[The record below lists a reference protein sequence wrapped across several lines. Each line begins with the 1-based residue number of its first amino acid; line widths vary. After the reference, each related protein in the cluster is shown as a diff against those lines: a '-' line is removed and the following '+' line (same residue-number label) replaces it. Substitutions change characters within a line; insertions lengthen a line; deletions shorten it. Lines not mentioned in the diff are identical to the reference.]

1 MLKQYLK
8 QNKISI
14 YSLSKQT
21 DIPYS
26 TLNDLCNGKVEIDN
40 CKVIILMKLANAL
53 KITTDSLYEICKRK
67 NNSFAIKQIN
77 KQAMIKAKNKRYYV
91 EFVDKNNNKVII
103 DLFKVNDINSKYVK
117 DAAQW
122 MVEEKL
128 LDTEMEELYAVQ
140 LNEER

>member
-14 YSLSKQT
+14 YSLSKET
-21 DIPYS
+21 GIPYS

-40 CKVIILMKLANAL
+40 CKVGMLMKLTNAL
-53 KITTDSLYEICKRK
+53 KLSTDDLYDICQRK
-67 NNSFAIKQIN
+67 DNSFTIKQTN
-77 KQAMIKAKNKRYYV
+77 TQATIKVKNKKYYV
-91 EFVDKNNNKVII
+91 EYINNKNKVAI
-103 DLFKVNDINSKYVK
+103 DLFKVNEINSKYVK

-122 MVEEKL
+122 KVEEEMI
-128 LDTEMEELYAVQ
+128 DEEMEELYAVQ